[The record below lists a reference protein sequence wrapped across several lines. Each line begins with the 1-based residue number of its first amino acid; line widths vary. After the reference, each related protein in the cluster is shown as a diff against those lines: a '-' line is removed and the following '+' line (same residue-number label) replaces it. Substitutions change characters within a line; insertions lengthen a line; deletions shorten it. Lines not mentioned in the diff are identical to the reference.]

1 MTHLTTSELR
11 ELLSTLASSLH
22 PSAPEQADAARDELA
37 LRGER

>member
-1 MTHLTTSELR
+1 MTHLTTTDLR
-11 ELLSTLASSLH
+11 DLLDTLAASLH